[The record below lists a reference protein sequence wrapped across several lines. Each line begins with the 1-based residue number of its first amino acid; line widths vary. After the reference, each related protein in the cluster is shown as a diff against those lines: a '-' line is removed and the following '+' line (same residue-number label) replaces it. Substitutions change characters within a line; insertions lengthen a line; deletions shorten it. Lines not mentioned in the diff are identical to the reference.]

1 MLSFVPS
8 LALLPIRTR
17 PYRPP
22 TGEPGEMDG
31 RLNVSRKWQAPLGS
45 GARLPPARPAFVGC
59 CLREWPARLPQCLL
73 WEPEVGAEAKGR
85 PTGLAQLPLSL
96 CPPWGDGAP
105 WRTARE
111 RWARARPA
119 FPLQPCHLRRGDVA
133 DTPCRRPLV
142 PRFFPV
148 CRREVISFLICPSV
162 FCFLPVVM
170 RRQLSLPSQGRRRH
184 LSCSDCRGRCRAAVS

>member
-17 PYRPP
+17 PYRHP

-45 GARLPPARPAFVGC
+45 GPGFL
-59 CLREWPARLPQCLL
+59 LLCLL
-73 WEPEVGAEAKGR
+73 LWDVALESGPHVFPSVCCGSQSGGR
-85 PTGLAQLPLSL
+85 GRGQANRTCTAASVP